1 MAFNRIARFYR
12 SCLFQIIVVGLVAF
26 CEPGIWTALNNLGA
40 GGNASPFL
48 NNAAN
53 ALTYGLMSI
62 GCFLAGGVTNKIT
75 AKWTLFLG
83 AALYTPYAAG
93 LYCNNRYGNQ
103 WFLLLAAALC
113 GVGASLLWA
122 SEAAIAVGYPEEK
135 KRGRYVGIWMG
146 IRQMGP
152 LVGGAISLALNV
164 NTAHAGKV
172 TYTTY
177 LGLVAISSL
186 GAPFAL
192 LLSQPQN
199 VIRSDGTKIPYM
211 KKTSFVIESRAIWKQ
226 LKNKYML
233 LLIPVFLAGQFG
245 QTYQSNYL
253 TTYFTVRSRALASFL
268 TAVLGAAAN
277 ISTGLILDLK
287 YFSREARSKAMY
299 VFILVFVTASWAWN
313 AATQTKLTRMPE
325 PPAFDLGD
333 GTFFN
338 SAFTVYLFFRFFY
351 EALQTYIYWLM
362 AEIKGAQGD
371 GDVART
377 TGILRSW
384 ESIGSTIAYAVGA
397 THWPNQNQMIL
408 GFALWGFTIPFT
420 LLAVFGNWNQP
431 GIPEAEPEIEE
442 QTDNSDIEGQRVV
455 ITFDGKDQGQ
465 GLPISSK

>member
-1 MAFNRIARFYR
+1 MAFERLAQFYR
-12 SCLFQIIVVGLVAF
+12 SCLFQMIIVGLVAF

-40 GGNASPFL
+40 GGNAKPFL

-53 ALTYGLMSI
+53 ALTYGLMSV

-75 AKWTLFLG
+75 AKWTLFIG
-83 AALYTPYAAG
+83 AAFYTPYAAG
-93 LYCNNRYGNQ
+93 LYCNNRYGNE
-103 WFLLLAAALC
+103 WFLLLGAALC
-113 GVGASLLWA
+113 GIGASLLWA
-122 SEAAIAVGYPEEK
+122 SEAAIAVGYPEEE
-135 KRGRYVGIWMG
+135 KRGRYVAIWMG

-164 NTAHAGKV
+164 NTDHVGKV

-199 VIRSDGTKIPYM
+199 VVRSNGTKIPYL
-211 KKTSFVIESRAIWKQ
+211 KKTSFSIEARGIWKQ
-226 LKNKYML
+226 LRNKYML
-233 LLIPVFLAGQFG
+233 LLVPVFLAGQFG
-245 QTYQSNYL
+245 ATYQGNYL

-268 TAVLGAAAN
+268 TAVVGAAAN
-277 ISTGLILDLK
+277 LVTGIILDLK
-287 YFSREARSKAMY
+287 YFSRKTRSRALY
-299 VFILVFVTASWAWN
+299 IFVLVFVTASWTWN
-313 AATQTKLTRMPE
+313 AVVETRLSRMAD

-333 GTFFN
+333 GAFFN
-338 SAFTVYLFFRFFY
+338 SAFTVYMFFRFFY
-351 EALQTYIYWLM
+351 EVLQTYIYWLM

-371 GDVART
+371 GDIART

-397 THWPNQNQMIL
+397 SHWSNLNQMIL

-420 LLAVFGNWNQP
+420 LLAVFGNWNVSTSSP
-431 GIPEAEPEIEE
+431 EPEVE
-442 QTDNSDIEGQRVV
+442 TDDSSLEAQEVV
-455 ITFDGKDQGQ
+455 I
-465 GLPISSK
+465 SSEVKN

>member
-1 MAFNRIARFYR
+1 MVFNRVAGFYR
-12 SCLFQIIVVGLVAF
+12 SCLFQIIIVGLVAF

-75 AKWTLFLG
+75 AKWTLFLDMAISG
-83 AALYTPYAAG
+83 FFYWQAHFAELVH
-93 LYCNNRYGNQ
+93 LFYGPVK
-103 WFLLLAAALC
+103 LLLQ
-113 GVGASLLWA
+113 SDTQ
-122 SEAAIAVGYPEEK
+122 
-135 KRGRYVGIWMG
+135 KRRKGDGKYVGIWMG

-164 NTAHAGKV
+164 NTAHVGKV

-192 LLSQPQN
+192 LLSQPQD

-211 KKTSFVIESRAIWKQ
+211 KKTSLVIESRAIWKQ

-245 QTYQSNYL
+245 QTYQYNYL

-277 ISTGLILDLK
+277 ISTGVILDFK

-313 AATQTKLTRMPE
+313 AATQTKLTHMSE

-333 GTFFN
+333 GPFFN
-338 SAFTVYLFFRFFY
+338 SAFTVYMFFRFFY

-371 GDVART
+371 GDIART

-431 GIPEAEPEIEE
+431 GIPEAEPDVEE
-442 QTDNSDIEGQRVV
+442 QTDSSDIEGQRVV
-455 ITFDGKDQGQ
+455 VTFDGKDQHQ
-465 GLPISSK
+465 SLSTESK